1 LADNVNSQINFAAD
15 LWYKPSVPILTAEA
29 SSETFPCPSCGEFI
43 AGNSVQCRYCAVT
56 IPPFYAHNAVLAQN
70 KINQACDE
78 AGWLRAFTGV
88 MWVFFFVRF
97 IPFVGFIG
105 AGGMVMTFFSA
116 PVWIIYWGARFGSLK
131 TKDVDYASARRNWI
145 ISLFLWLLMLAVLF
159 FRVVAPLAV
168 DTFFS

>member
-1 LADNVNSQINFAAD
+1 MPILAAD
-15 LWYKPSVPILTAEA
+15 A
-29 SSETFPCPSCGEFI
+29 SNETFPCPSCAEFI
-43 AGNSVQCRYCAVT
+43 AGDSLQCRYCAVT
-56 IPPFYAHNAVLAQN
+56 IPPYYAHDAVLKQN

-105 AGGMVMTFFSA
+105 GGGLVVTFFST
-116 PVWIIYWGARFGSLK
+116 PVWLIYWWARFGSIK
-131 TKDVDYASARRNWI
+131 TADVDYATAKRNWI

-159 FRVVAPLAV
+159 FMVVLPIVWSAV
-168 DTFFS
+168 RS